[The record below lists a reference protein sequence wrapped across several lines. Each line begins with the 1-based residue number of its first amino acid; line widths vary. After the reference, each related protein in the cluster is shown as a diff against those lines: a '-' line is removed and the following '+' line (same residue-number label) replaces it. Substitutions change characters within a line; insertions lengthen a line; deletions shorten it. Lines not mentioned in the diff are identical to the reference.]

1 MVDGNSGSRQVLQ
14 WYLYLSLYM
23 MDNRNTHL
31 GQVPGQLAHH
41 ISYNLMENTLC
52 QLRYQT
58 LAGNTVAFRLAFDC
72 LRVYVLPAKTK
83 QIVITKRIYR
93 CLPSYNLLTLMF
105 RFYLIG

>member
-23 MDNRNTHL
+23 MENRNTHL

-52 QLRYQT
+52 QLWCQT
-58 LAGNTVAFRLAFDC
+58 LAGNTVAFLLAFHC
-72 LRVYVLPAKTK
+72 LQVYVQPA
-83 QIVITKRIYR
+83 
-93 CLPSYNLLTLMF
+93 
-105 RFYLIG
+105 